1 MFTFFENWRQ
11 YCFIVEYL
19 NDPKFAQKGRDQY
32 GSKVTKK
39 ELQAKV
45 SKTIFKL
52 YSIKDDS
59 DDEEEQRDS
68 STLFAGNENLSYTER
83 LKIHLQ
89 QSQNLLPKSSGEP
102 TKVHA
107 GLIKQE
113 LNLFH
118 DTDGKE
124 KSKYLQALHESLC
137 AIPPT
142 SVESVVADLEMILS
156 MLYYF

>member
-1 MFTFFENWRQ
+1 MFTFFENLRQ
-11 YCFIVEYL
+11 YCFID
-19 NDPKFAQKGRDQY
+19 DPKFAQKGRDQY
-32 GSKVTKK
+32 GSKFTKK

-59 DDEEEQRDS
+59 DDEKEQRDS

-124 KSKYLQALHESLC
+124 KSKYLQALYESLC

-142 SVESVVADLEMILS
+142 SVESE
-156 MLYYF
+156 

>member
-1 MFTFFENWRQ
+1 MMKRN
-11 YCFIVEYL
+11 
-19 NDPKFAQKGRDQY
+19 
-32 GSKVTKK
+32 
-39 ELQAKV
+39 
-45 SKTIFKL
+45 
-52 YSIKDDS
+52 KDNS
-59 DDEEEQRDS
+59 F
-68 STLFAGNENLSYTER
+68 TLFAGNENLSYTER

-124 KSKYLQALHESLC
+124 KSKYL
-137 AIPPT
+137 
-142 SVESVVADLEMILS
+142 LS
-156 MLYYF
+156 YWLIKRTGKNLQ

>member
-1 MFTFFENWRQ
+1 M
-11 YCFIVEYL
+11 
-19 NDPKFAQKGRDQY
+19 
-32 GSKVTKK
+32 
-39 ELQAKV
+39 

-59 DDEEEQRDS
+59 DDKEEQRDS

-124 KSKYLQALHESLC
+124 KSKYLQALYESLC
-137 AIPPT
+137 TIPPT
-142 SVESVVADLEMILS
+142 SEESVVTDLEMIIS
-156 MLYYF
+156 MHYYF